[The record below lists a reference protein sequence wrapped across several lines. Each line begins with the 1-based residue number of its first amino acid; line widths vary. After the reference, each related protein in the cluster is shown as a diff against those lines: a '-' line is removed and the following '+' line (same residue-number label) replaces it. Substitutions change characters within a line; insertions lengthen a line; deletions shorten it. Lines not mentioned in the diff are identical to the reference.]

1 MIGKN
6 SSLRIVATRTA
17 RGCQRKKDAADN
29 IMRDKDGKPLLN
41 NYRVRLWQAV
51 ITPKRFDYFKAT
63 RSYLPAADI
72 QNPAIEGINPFRD

>member
-1 MIGKN
+1 
-6 SSLRIVATRTA
+6 
-17 RGCQRKKDAADN
+17 
-29 IMRDKDGKPLLN
+29 MRDKDGKPLLN

-72 QNPAIEGINPFRD
+72 QNPAIEGINPFRDLTAGTNGIFHNIDLAATIVAASKT

>member
-1 MIGKN
+1 
-6 SSLRIVATRTA
+6 
-17 RGCQRKKDAADN
+17 
-29 IMRDKDGKPLLN
+29 MRDKDGKPLLN

-72 QNPAIEGINPFRD
+72 QNPAIEGINPFSRFDGGTNGIFHNIDLAATIVAASKT

>member
-1 MIGKN
+1 
-6 SSLRIVATRTA
+6 
-17 RGCQRKKDAADN
+17 
-29 IMRDKDGKPLLN
+29 MRDKDGKPLLN

-72 QNPAIEGINPFRD
+72 QNPAIEGIKSVFAI